1 MALVSAVS
9 QYISQRYEWEL
20 SYSFSTGMRAYLF
33 EILFSQKPS
42 AYVKRSEGEYLSIIN
57 NNVNAISID
66 YLDPVVDIIKS
77 LIQIVIYAVILFLF
91 IDFRIALAILGTSI
105 LAILIPRLVS
115 GKLAQRRKLYLDKLA
130 SYTYQLKD
138 YLASFTSL
146 DRKSKRSIIDH
157 HEERVEEA
165 EEAKRSFGFFKTLV
179 NITNG
184 GLMDFISLVAFFL
197 VGYLYIQGEITIG
210 TAIATFGY
218 IESFIYPIKYIIN
231 DINSINSSKEVF
243 DELEG
248 FIAATKREE
257 KRDLPAAP
265 LDQLSLEK
273 ASAIQGDFRL
283 NEFSSSF
290 RKGKSYALVG
300 PSGRGKSTV
309 ANIIKGLVPT
319 VDGVILVN
327 GQDYTAY
334 IDEYSDEKMILVR
347 QHTQVFEDDYRN
359 NVTNFGTYAEPDLDT
374 YENVVSTNV
383 LERIVTTTD
392 AKKLSGGE
400 KQILNIIKALNTDA
414 ELVVFDEAFSAI
426 DKQNQEGVKKLVDKE
441 LDDRIYIEITHDLS
455 EDNLARFDEVIY
467 M

>member
-1 MALVSAVS
+1 
-9 QYISQRYEWEL
+9 
-20 SYSFSTGMRAYLF
+20 MRAYLF

-157 HEERVEEA
+157 HEE
-165 EEAKRSFGFFKTLV
+165 

-248 FIAATKREE
+248 FIAAAKREE

-327 GQDYTAY
+327 GQDYTAN